1 MLPGQLKATSMKAKP
16 RKASLMTLYFCTM
29 ALNPNQTFKEKFDRI
44 DAESMTTEELFA
56 ENGTTEKEYLDKAM
70 KQVHKLIHSRPL

>member
-1 MLPGQLKATSMKAKP
+1 
-16 RKASLMTLYFCTM
+16 M